1 MTSPNTGETVRVFIA
16 LDIPPLDQESLADAI
31 GRLQSAIPKGVKWVD
46 PGGIHLTLKFLG
58 NVPPLMVNKLLTAM
72 QQASDQFQAE
82 LPRKQLHLRLSGLG
96 AFPNPQQA
104 RVLWAGT
111 EGDLDSLA
119 ALQKLVDQA
128 VASLGYSLE
137 KRPFRPHLTIGRVRD
152 SVPQQLRRSIEQ
164 AVLTAELPATD
175 SWKVDALH
183 LIRSNLTPSGAFY
196 TSLGSV
202 AL

>member
-1 MTSPNTGETVRVFIA
+1 MTSPNSVDTVRVFIA
-16 LDIPPLDQESLADAI
+16 LDIPSRGKESLADAI

-58 NVPPLMVNKLLTAM
+58 NVPLPVVEKLLTAM
-72 QQASDQFQAE
+72 QEASNGFRGE
-82 LPRKQLHLRLSGLG
+82 LPGKQLQLQLSGLG
-96 AFPNPQQA
+96 TFPNREQA

-119 ALQKLVDQA
+119 TLQNLVDQS
-128 VASLGYSLE
+128 VATLGYSLE

-152 SVPQQLRRSIEQ
+152 GVPQQLRQSIGQ
-164 AVLTAELPATD
+164 AVLAAELPPTD
-175 SWKVDALH
+175 SWKVDTLH
-183 LIRSNLTPSGAFY
+183 LIRSNLTPSGAIY
-196 TSLGSV
+196 TSIGSV

>member
-1 MTSPNTGETVRVFIA
+1 MTSPNTADTVRVFIA
-16 LDIPPLDQESLADAI
+16 LDIPSGDQESLTDAI
-31 GRLQSAIPKGVKWVD
+31 GRLQSVIPKGVKWVD

-58 NVPPLMVNKLLTAM
+58 NVPLPMVEKLLTAM
-72 QQASDQFQAE
+72 QQASDQFQTESAG
-82 LPRKQLHLRLSGLG
+82 KQLQLRLSGLG
-96 AFPNPQQA
+96 TFPNRQQA

-128 VASLGYSLE
+128 VATLGYSLE

-152 SVPQQLRRSIEQ
+152 SVPQQLRQSIGQ
-164 AVLTAELPATD
+164 AVAAAELPPTD
-175 SWKVDALH
+175 FWNVDTLH
-183 LIRSNLTPSGAFY
+183 LIRSNLTPSGAIY
-196 TSLGSV
+196 TSIGSV

>member
-1 MTSPNTGETVRVFIA
+1 VTSPNTADTVRVFIA
-16 LDIPPLDQESLADAI
+16 LDIPTRDQESLTDAI
-31 GRLQSAIPKGVKWVD
+31 GRLQSAIPNGVKWVD

-58 NVPPLMVNKLLTAM
+58 NVPLPMVEKLLTAM
-72 QQASDQFQAE
+72 QQASDQFRAE
-82 LPRKQLHLRLSGLG
+82 SAGKQLQLRLSGLG
-96 AFPNPQQA
+96 TFPNRRQT

-128 VASLGYSLE
+128 VATLGYSLE

-152 SVPQQLRRSIEQ
+152 SVPQQLRQSIGQ
-164 AVLTAELPATD
+164 AVAAAELPPTD
-175 SWKVDALH
+175 FWKVDTLH
-183 LIRSNLTPSGAFY
+183 LIRSNLTPSGAIY
-196 TSLGSV
+196 TSIGSV

>member
-1 MTSPNTGETVRVFIA
+1 MTSLNTVDTVRVFIA
-16 LDIPPLDQESLADAI
+16 LDIPPRDQESLAQAI
-31 GRLQSAIPKGVKWVD
+31 GRLQSVIPIGVKWAD

-58 NVPPLMVNKLLTAM
+58 NVPQPIVEKLLTAM

-82 LPRKQLHLRLSGLG
+82 SPGKHFQLQLSGLG
-96 AFPNPQQA
+96 TFPNSQQA

-119 ALQKLVDQA
+119 ALQKLVDEA
-128 VASLGYSLE
+128 VAKLGYSLE

-152 SVPQQLRRSIEQ
+152 RVPEQLRRSIGQ
-164 AVLTAELPATD
+164 AVLAAELPPTD
-175 SWKVDALH
+175 SWKVDTLH
-183 LIRSNLTPSGAFY
+183 LLRSNITPSGAFY
-196 TSLGSV
+196 NSIESV

>member
-1 MTSPNTGETVRVFIA
+1 MTSPNTADTVRVFIA
-16 LDIPPLDQESLADAI
+16 LDIPSGDQESLTDAI
-31 GRLQSAIPKGVKWVD
+31 GRLQSVIPKGVKWVD

-58 NVPPLMVNKLLTAM
+58 NVPLPMVEKLLTAM
-72 QQASDQFQAE
+72 QQASDQFKTESAG
-82 LPRKQLHLRLSGLG
+82 KQLQLRLSGLG
-96 AFPNPQQA
+96 AFPNRQQA

-128 VASLGYSLE
+128 VATLGYSLE

-152 SVPQQLRRSIEQ
+152 SIPHQLRQTIGQ
-164 AVLTAELPATD
+164 AVAAAELPPTD
-175 SWKVDALH
+175 FWKVDTLH
-183 LIRSNLTPSGAFY
+183 LIRSSLTPSGAIY
-196 TSLGSV
+196 TSIGSV